1 MAIEKSDPQVE
12 SLTVKADGSVT
23 ARVNYK
29 LADGS
34 TDITRVRVDV
44 AVANA
49 TTDEKTAAAS
59 LVSKAAVLA
68 VA

>member
-1 MAIEKSDPQVE
+1 MAIEKSDAQVD
-12 SLTVKADGSVT
+12 SLKVLDDGSVT
-23 ARVNYK
+23 AQVEYQ

-34 TDITRVRVDV
+34 TVITRVRAEV
-44 AVANA
+44 AVTNA
-49 TTDEKTAAAS
+49 TTAEKAAAAS

>member
-1 MAIEKSDPQVE
+1 MAIEKSDAQVE
-12 SLTVKADGSVT
+12 SLFVEADGSVT

-29 LADGS
+29 LADGG
-34 TDITRVRVDV
+34 TDITRVREDV
-44 AVANA
+44 AVVNA
-49 TTDEKTAAAS
+49 TSDELTAAAS

>member
-1 MAIEKSDPQVE
+1 MAIEKSDALVE
-12 SLTVKADGSVT
+12 SLTVLDDGSVI
-23 ARVNYK
+23 AQVNYK

-34 TDITRVRVDV
+34 TDITRVRA
-44 AVANA
+44 AVPVTNA
-49 TTDEKTAAAS
+49 TSAELTAAAS

>member
-1 MAIEKSDPQVE
+1 MAIGKSDAQVE
-12 SLTVKADGSVT
+12 SLSVEDDGSVT
-23 ARVNYK
+23 ARVNYL

-34 TDITRVRVDV
+34 TEITRVRVDV

-49 TTDEKTAAAS
+49 TTAEKTAAAS
-59 LVSKAAVLA
+59 LVSKAAILA